1 MFIAKLAGCPFVVD
15 VCGKMDGKKSR
26 LYWLMC
32 APLRLTYSVVCIA
45 LCSCVGLVYVAIVV
59 WLDGRTDQIEFVTR
73 SGLYVVIY
81 GQVVLNFCNLL
92 IRKTHLADIV
102 VTAAKLE
109 PSLHLEMDSVRRRL
123 RKVTLLCL
131 LYTLIDA
138 FKYVVGRRGQ
148 IKVAFYLLQGYD
160 DHVKRLFVPWYI
172 ASCFLVST
180 WYNMAFWQIVYFSSL
195 FREYFAALGDRL
207 EIEMVNEC
215 RPESK
220 GLSSESVRLNLVELQ
235 RLLRKVNSFVGAQA
249 LWYYCGSVFFLCAM
263 LYNTATAPN
272 TGVAEVASSW
282 SYVVMMAVGIVFST
296 AAASRMTHEASRI
309 QSIIQ
314 ATEFET
320 LSDATTHRLHI
331 LILSVED
338 LQGSLTGCGLFVIN
352 LPLIVTIAGSVITYT
367 VVLVQTSESIMAN
380 KCSEVPA
387 ILK

>member
-1 MFIAKLAGCPFVVD
+1 MFVAKLAGCPFVD
-15 VCGKMDGKKSR
+15 GICGKRDGKKSW
-26 LYWLMC
+26 LYWLIC
-32 APLRLTYSVVCIA
+32 APLRLIYSVVCIA
-45 LCSCVGLVYVAIVV
+45 LCSCIGLVFVSIVV
-59 WLDGRTDQIEFVTR
+59 WLDGRTDQIKFVTR

-92 IRKTHLADIV
+92 VRRPQLADIV

-109 PSLHLEMDSVRRRL
+109 PSLHLDMDNVRRRL

-207 EIEMVNEC
+207 EIEMANEC

-235 RLLRKVNSFVGAQA
+235 KLLRKVNSFVGAQA
-249 LWYYCGSVFFLCAM
+249 LCYYCGSVFFLCAM
-263 LYNTATAPN
+263 LYNTATASN

-296 AAASRMTHEASRI
+296 AAASRMTREASGGPG
-309 QSIIQ
+309 
-314 ATEFET
+314 T
-320 LSDATTHRLHI
+320 LPVAH
-331 LILSVED
+331 
-338 LQGSLTGCGLFVIN
+338 
-352 LPLIVTIAGSVITYT
+352 
-367 VVLVQTSESIMAN
+367 LVMLCAQ
-380 KCSEVPA
+380 PA
-387 ILK
+387 L